1 MFGVGARAWLAAFPV
16 FVQLPWHC
24 SLVAPPERPG
34 TERSAV
40 DGKQEVAAHRI
51 ASVAPPAAPA
61 SRVRAVTLP
70 DEVVVKAVG
79 VGQPAFLRCWAR
91 AQRSDSPPSST
102 KVHLHVELD
111 AAGKVTAIQTDSD
124 SPALSRCLA
133 VVARQLPFPAPGT
146 RAVVNLPLLFP

>member
-1 MFGVGARAWLAAFPV
+1 MFGVGARAWLAAFHV
-16 FVQLPWHC
+16 LVQLPWHC
-24 SLVAPPERPG
+24 SLVAPSAPLG

-40 DGKQEVAAHRI
+40 EGKQEVAAHRV
-51 ASVAPPAAPA
+51 ASIAPPPAPH
-61 SRVRAVTLP
+61 RRAVTLP
-70 DEVVVKAVG
+70 DGVVVKAVG

-111 AAGKVTAIQTDSD
+111 AAGKVTASQSDSD

-133 VVARQLPFPAPGT
+133 IVARQLPFPAPGT
-146 RAVVNLPLLFP
+146 PAVIDLPLLFP